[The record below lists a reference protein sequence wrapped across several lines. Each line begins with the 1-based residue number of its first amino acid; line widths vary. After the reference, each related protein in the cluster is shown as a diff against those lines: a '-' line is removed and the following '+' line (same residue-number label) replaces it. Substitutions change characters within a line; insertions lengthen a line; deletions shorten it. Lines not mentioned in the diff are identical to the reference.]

1 MNKAIV
7 RGVTNRLSARTPP
20 LSTKIHIQFFYS
32 SHN

>member
-7 RGVTNRLSARTPP
+7 RGIANRLGARTLP